1 MRGQFKR
8 SGWRKILAAIAAFNF
23 IGLQVLTPAFGV
35 NITSVSVQY
44 ANTTP
49 VLVGFALSTGTASV
63 PLGSIAPTVT
73 APTSASTGIITY
85 SSSVPGVATIDPIT
99 RIIRLVAAGTT
110 VLTATQAKI
119 GNYTSATSTVSLTVT
134 AATAT
139 VTTQFG
145 LSSASVVFGATAPT
159 IVAPVTSSAGAITYT
174 SATPSTATITTGG
187 VISLVAV
194 GTTVLTATQA
204 ANGNYAAGI
213 YTTTLTVTTPFG
225 LSSASVAFG
234 ATAPTITAP
243 VTSSAGAITYTSA
256 TPGVASITSAGV
268 ISVVGVGTTVLT
280 ATQAANG
287 NYAAGIYTT
296 TLTVTATTVSTS
308 AISGVTVPVA
318 EAIPATAISGV
329 GYTGTISWSNNPTSF
344 AYSTVYTATVTLT
357 PTAGYTM
364 TGVTANF
371 FNVSGATATNPVNS
385 GVITAVFPSTAALPD
400 GQIQTATATGGT
412 IGTATGWTL
421 SGGGKLTWSR
431 INSTANWTTA
441 SSQCTALGAGWR
453 MPTQE
458 ELSGLFNTASA
469 IAAATTAGWTLGSTW
484 SSALYSAGYR
494 YVVNLNGGY
503 GYVSNDTFYDFVS
516 CVR

>member
-174 SATPSTATITTGG
+174 SATPGTAT
-187 VISLVAV
+187 
-194 GTTVLTATQA
+194 
-204 ANGNYAAGI
+204 
-213 YTTTLTVTTPFG
+213 
-225 LSSASVAFG
+225 
-234 ATAPTITAP
+234 
-243 VTSSAGAITYTSA
+243 
-256 TPGVASITSAGV
+256 ITSAGV
-268 ISVVGVGTTVLT
+268 ISLVGVGTTVLT

-494 YVVNLNGGY
+494 YVVNLYYGY
-503 GYVSNDTFYDFVS
+503 GYVSNDTFSDYVS